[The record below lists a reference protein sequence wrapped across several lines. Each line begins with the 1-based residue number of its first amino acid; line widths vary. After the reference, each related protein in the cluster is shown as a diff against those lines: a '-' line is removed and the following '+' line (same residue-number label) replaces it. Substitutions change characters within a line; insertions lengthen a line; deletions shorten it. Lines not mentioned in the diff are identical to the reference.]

1 MIRSFQFSGMP
12 KIVFGN
18 GVFSRLH
25 ELTMPYGNRVLLV
38 TGKGSFTGSRQ
49 FQALKDAF
57 STGNTE
63 FRIVRIPAEPT
74 PEMIDEAVS
83 ENVSFDADV
92 VVAIGGGSVMDAGK
106 AVSAMLPLNEPVIE
120 YLEEVGTKEHP
131 GRKIPFI
138 AVPTTSGTGSEA
150 TKNAVISRTGKNG
163 FKKSLRHDNFVPDIA
178 LADPEL
184 THGCP
189 PEITAASGMDCF
201 SQLTEAYLSVKASL
215 YTDALAMEGFRAV
228 KHSLLKVYRDRHNA
242 EARTGM
248 SFAALTSGLCL
259 ANAGLGT
266 VHGFASS
273 IGGLFDIPHG
283 VVCGT
288 LMASGNE
295 VNVRK
300 LRTTGDNPE
309 YLKKYATLGRLFIDE
324 SGKTDDYYIAGFIN
338 YLHELTEILN
348 LPHLGKFGITQS
360 HIEAI
365 CASTGNKNNPVKLEK
380 EDLAEIIT
388 SRLSERL

>member
-1 MIRSFQFSGMP
+1 MIKPFQFSGMP

-25 ELTMPYGNRVLLV
+25 ELAKPYGNRVLLV
-38 TGKGSFTGSRQ
+38 TGKGSFLASRH
-49 FQALKDAF
+49 FQALKDTF
-57 STGNTE
+57 SKSNTE
-63 FRIVRIPAEPT
+63 FRIARIPSEPT
-74 PEMIDEAVS
+74 PQMIDEAVA
-83 ENVSFDADV
+83 ENISFNPGV

-106 AVSAMLPLNEPVIE
+106 AVSAMLPLNEPVVD
-120 YLEEVGTKEHP
+120 YLEEIGNKEHP
-131 GRKIPFI
+131 GKKIPFI

-150 TKNAVISRTGKNG
+150 TKNAVISQTGKNG
-163 FKKSLRHDNFVPDIA
+163 FKKSIRHDNFVPDIA
-178 LADPEL
+178 LVDPEL
-184 THGCP
+184 SHGCP
-189 PEITAASGMDCF
+189 ADITAASGMDCF
-201 SQLTEAYLSVKASL
+201 SQLTEAYLSTKSGN
-215 YTDALAMEGFRAV
+215 YTDALAMEGFMAI

-309 YLKKYATLGRLFIDE
+309 YLKKYTTLGRLFIDE
-324 SGKTDDYYIAGFIN
+324 SGKSDDYYIAAFIS
-338 YLHELTEILN
+338 YLHELTDILN
-348 LPHLGKFGITQS
+348 LPHLGKFGITQD

-380 EDLAEIIT
+380 EDLAEIIS
-388 SRLSERL
+388 SRLSD